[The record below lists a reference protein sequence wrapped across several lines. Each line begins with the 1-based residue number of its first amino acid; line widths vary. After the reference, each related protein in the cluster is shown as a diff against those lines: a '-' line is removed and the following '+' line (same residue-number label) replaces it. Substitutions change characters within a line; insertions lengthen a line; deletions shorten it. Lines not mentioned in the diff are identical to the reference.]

1 MSGHSARGRL
11 GQLRSAARRKLQV
24 VRRKVVGVSAGS
36 IAEIVDARAAA
47 TVRETR
53 ELVAGSTGDLRQF
66 IGGGV
71 GEAVGEAHRGIEG
84 TVGEARQGMEDALA
98 ANQGQRRQDFASTQ
112 ALERLLFEQQLA
124 SDPLPSLSEA
134 ANRGGTH

>member
-1 MSGHSARGRL
+1 MSGHSARGRS

-47 TVRETR
+47 TERETR
-53 ELVAGSTGDLRQF
+53 KLAAGSTGELRQTREM
-66 IGGGV
+66 I
-71 GEAVGEAHRGIEG
+71 ETLAVS
-84 TVGEARQGMEDALA
+84 
-98 ANQGQRRQDFASTQ
+98 QGQRQQDLASTQ

-124 SDPLPSLSEA
+124 SDPPPSLSA
-134 ANRGGTH
+134 AADRGGAQ